1 MLRRLRE
8 EPFHHCGAVRGSEW
22 LKNFSPGVPGRPPE
36 EDRPAPSRQCGRSRS
51 GGRRRT
57 RPGVHTASLWA
68 ASSLFLGAMLALS
81 GCGSPPPTPEQAA
94 AAVLASEPFR
104 TARIVTLPARH
115 AGSCSEAMAAQPEWN
130 RWVQL
135 GLGAA
140 APVMASEGPYCR
152 FALEEAVE
160 REARNWSHRIP
171 QSASQSP
178 ESLVV
183 PVAVRSLLRIS
194 EIRAVG
200 RGVAEAVIEW
210 QWRPNLAGQR
220 LGVDSRPHSGWAQ
233 LVLDES
239 GWRAT
244 RVEATSE

>member
-1 MLRRLRE
+1 MSGRSGRQE
-8 EPFHHCGAVRGSEW
+8 FHGSGPVTDPEW
-22 LKNFSPGVPGRPPE
+22 LKMLFSESLHRAAHP
-36 EDRPAPSRQCGRSRS
+36 DRPLLPCRCGGLGLSSSRHS
-51 GGRRRT
+51 
-57 RPGVHTASLWA
+57 RPGVCMLRLWA
-68 ASSLFLGAMLALS
+68 VFGLIGAVLALS

-104 TARIVTLPARH
+104 AARTVTLPARL

-152 FALEEAVE
+152 FALEETVD

-171 QSASQSP
+171 RNAAQSP

-194 EIRAVG
+194 DIRSLG
-200 RGVAEAVIEW
+200 RGVAEAAIEW

-220 LGVDSRPHSGWAQ
+220 LGIDTRPHGGWAQ
-233 LVLDES
+233 LALDES

-244 RVEATSE
+244 RVEIASE